1 MAFLFAA
8 KCYTPVRTIPLLSVY
23 GNENYIHKIVSADKL
38 VTSKDR
44 GKKRN
49 DKAPYPFIICLLE
62 QDLHSQNC

>member
-8 KCYTPVRTIPLLSVY
+8 KCYTPVRPIPLLSVY
-23 GNENYIHKIVSADKL
+23 WNGNYIHKIVSGDKL
-38 VTSKDR
+38 VILKDR

-62 QDLHSQNC
+62 QELHSQNC

>member
-8 KCYTPVRTIPLLSVY
+8 KCYTPVRLIPLLSVY
-23 GNENYIHKIVSADKL
+23 WNENYIHKIVSGDRL
-38 VTSKDR
+38 VTLKDR

-62 QDLHSQNC
+62 QELHSQNC